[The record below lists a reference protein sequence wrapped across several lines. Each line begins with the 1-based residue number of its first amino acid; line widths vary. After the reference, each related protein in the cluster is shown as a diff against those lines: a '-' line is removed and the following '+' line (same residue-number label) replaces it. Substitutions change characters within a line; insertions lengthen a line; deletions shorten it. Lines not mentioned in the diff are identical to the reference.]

1 MGFKYRIIGSRN
13 LRKYIGRISEPSYM
27 AEAQAQKIANTFC
40 EIPWEPVS
48 EKSAMTTYHTDAV
61 IDDTTGETGFDA
73 NVRLQDSFDAAAF
86 CADHVG
92 GMHKVYANA
101 AVYKYKIPTG
111 DVGKTLQS
119 ISVNTTSDP
128 YNAQG
133 VRLHIITNDDGVIP
147 MGCHTLRGENS
158 EGQVIQDGTTAQ
170 AVAIRTVRTV
180 DGTDYW
186 YPTVETAVITPTSSF
201 VLGQYLLLV
210 VAKESYSAVR
220 GNWIEGSSFITNDV
234 EIELNS
240 ESTSLSPDEPTD
252 LSNDYSIILKCHTP
266 SGSEIV
272 IGSAKSKNIRVF
284 KDIEILSST
293 SYVFACIGDVAEKSF
308 SDCSNFSL
316 YFANVSG
323 IVGDPSTQLFS
334 VNQNLKDI
342 SPKFYD
348 YVSNRAEEIE
358 SLTIAHSVATPS
370 TPTGTISILAGLKK
384 SSAVCSVGFTI
395 EYSISNGVASYVS
408 SSTMENDK
416 WNDIKT
422 NSVAKFYYTYG
433 DNNQGAQI
441 AIAKDSI
448 FHYDTPPYNF
458 YNLNVRR
465 IPIGGGDLL
474 YFVNRSS
481 TMPGEITKSIAF
493 GTFTSIAGVQVEK
506 GIVVIDSSMNATDP
520 IKAVF
525 PLELDSYENLKCD
538 ICCSEG
544 AFERAAY
551 AVISGNFRMANGVS
565 CPDGGAIIYIRH
577 NINMNNPEEYSIV
590 NTIVPVSGLG
600 NAINFFIETSAPCN
614 YSSVHIV

>member
-40 EIPWEPVS
+40 EIPWKPVS

-180 DGTDYW
+180 DRTDYW
-186 YPTVETAVITPTSSF
+186 YPTVETAVIAPTSSF

-252 LSNDYSIILKCHTP
+252 LSNDYSIILKCHTH

-284 KDIEILSST
+284 KDIQVLSLT

-323 IVGDPSTQLFS
+323 IAGYPSTQLFS

-348 YVSNRAEEIE
+348 YVSNRTEEIE
-358 SLTIAHSVATPS
+358 SLTIAHSEATPS
-370 TPTGTISILAGLKK
+370 NPTGTISILAGLKK
-384 SSAVCSVGFTI
+384 SYAVCSVGFTI

-433 DNNQGAQI
+433 DKNYGAQI

-448 FHYDTPPYNF
+448 FHYDTPPHNSER
-458 YNLNVRR
+458 LNVRR

-474 YFVNRSS
+474 YFVNRSR

-506 GIVVIDSSMNATDP
+506 GIVIIDSSENATDP

-525 PLELDSYENLKCD
+525 PLELDSYEKLKCD
-538 ICCSEG
+538 IGYSE
-544 AFERAAY
+544 AALTRSVY

-600 NAINFFIETSAPCN
+600 NAINFFIEISAPCN